1 MMMSGRLLVAAQFLL
16 ITLLIWPWSAPV
28 FVVPAIAM
36 ALPAVAF
43 GLWILKHNRPGNFN
57 IRPDV
62 KPGAQLVVDG
72 PYALVRHPMYVAVLW
87 LGLCAVLLY
96 ASAAT
101 LLLWLLLGWVLDRKA
116 ALEER
121 YLHAHFP
128 EYAAYTDKVG
138 RFLPKRAPG

>member
-1 MMMSGRLLVAAQFLL
+1 MRVSGRLLVAVQFLL
-16 ITLLIWPWSAPV
+16 IALLIWPWSAPV

-57 IRPDV
+57 IRPEL
-62 KPGAQLVVDG
+62 KPGARLVVDG

-96 ASAAT
+96 VSAVGC
-101 LLLWLLLGWVLDRKA
+101 LLWLLLLLVLDRKA
-116 ALEER
+116 SLEER
-121 YLHAHFP
+121 YLRAHFP
-128 EYAAYTDKVG
+128 EYTAYAEKIG
-138 RFLPKRAPG
+138 RFLPKRIPR